1 VAGLFSAGIYEGPEI
16 TKGLDYLAQ
25 FAPHQG
31 NVTQER
37 VYYLYGHYYAAM
49 AIWQAGGE
57 RWTKW
62 YPAIRD
68 ELIAK
73 QSPDGSWLDSVPV
86 ISPEYETA
94 MALLI
99 LEVPNN
105 YLPIFQR

>member
-1 VAGLFSAGIYEGPEI
+1 
-16 TKGLDYLAQ
+16 
-25 FAPHQG
+25 
-31 NVTQER
+31 
-37 VYYLYGHYYAAM
+37 M
-49 AIWQAGGE
+49 AIWQAGGK

-73 QSPDGSWLDSVPV
+73 QSPDGSWLDSF

-105 YLPIFQR
+105 YLAIFQR